1 MGLAIP
7 TLPEDYSVAISQA
20 PVLALQEFLVELVVE
35 EAVGDC
41 LEAVAPPPHQALD
54 YLEEVLIRLHL
65 VVYSPQIRIN
75 HLHLFLAVEEVEVHL
90 FSGDRIKEAPC
101 LEDRVI
107 KIKIKII
114 PLLEVDKQ
122 DLYLEEAIAAQ
133 AEMNNRI

>member
-107 KIKIKII
+107 KIKII